1 MSEKYA
7 DEMLRE
13 AIKKAYLAMLARQAR
28 GFS

>member
-1 MSEKYA
+1 MSEKSS

-13 AIKKAYLAMLARQAR
+13 AIKKAYLAMLAKQTR